1 MALYYIAK
9 AKRQSIAPG
18 RRSIDRGPL
27 CVGLPQ
33 TLVVS
38 ISISLV
44 REMAAVKNGVPEEP
58 QGIWGASA
66 EIAVLQPLMP
76 EVDGATLL
84 YNTNLKAR
92 ARAAGA
98 ARRGRLGTARCE
110 ASLRVRAA
118 PPPRLAQP
126 ARPPA
131 AQVPIYTEV
140 NVNPK
145 AVEHSTEWPKILA
158 GDPGATP
165 RLPTP
170 PPARAHGPPVLI
182 PEDDGDGMKV
192 MTIDE
197 WTYNWKVRL
206 PPPRKRPVPLTRRAA
221 QRRLPGLPGL
231 RLAPHA

>member
-1 MALYYIAK
+1 
-9 AKRQSIAPG
+9 
-18 RRSIDRGPL
+18 
-27 CVGLPQ
+27 
-33 TLVVS
+33 VVS
-38 ISISLV
+38 LSISLV

-84 YNTNLKAR
+84 YNTNLKVR

-98 ARRGRLGTARCE
+98 ARRSRLDATHCE

-118 PPPRLAQP
+118 LPPSLAQP
-126 ARPPA
+126 VRLPA

-158 GDPGATP
+158 GDPRATP

-170 PPARAHGPPVLI
+170 LRSAHAHSPPVLI

-197 WTYNWKVRL
+197 WTYNWKVRS
-206 PPPRKRPVPLTRRAA
+206 PPSRKRLVPLTRRAA

-231 RLAPHA
+231 RLAPHARAPLHPDLVPLQEALCVSFRPS